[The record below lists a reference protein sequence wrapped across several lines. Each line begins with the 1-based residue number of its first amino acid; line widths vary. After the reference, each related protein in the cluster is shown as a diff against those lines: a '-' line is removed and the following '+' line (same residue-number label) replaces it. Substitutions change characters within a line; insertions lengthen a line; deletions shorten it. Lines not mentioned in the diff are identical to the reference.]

1 MRFCHA
7 CREPAVRSG
16 ASGHGAERAILRYYC
31 YVHAREAG
39 LLEGRLASLL
49 STGAATGYATNA
61 VVFVLEALHQRGCII
76 ARDAERPVWSLA
88 LPVKTEDQFGIAIR
102 LWAIERFDFHEHLV
116 LKHWKLIRGQDVGT
130 ILLRLAE
137 AGVLARDGK
146 HVAQVLKKLLA
157 LRRELL
163 TFPYDEPC

>member
-49 STGAATGYATNA
+49 STGAATGTSTTPATR
-61 VVFVLEALHQRGCII
+61 VGGGLGGLGGGFGGGGFV
-76 ARDAERPVWSLA
+76 RP
-88 LPVKTEDQFGIAIR
+88 G
-102 LWAIERFDFHEHLV
+102 
-116 LKHWKLIRGQDVGT
+116 G
-130 ILLRLAE
+130 
-137 AGVLARDGK
+137 
-146 HVAQVLKKLLA
+146 
-157 LRRELL
+157 
-163 TFPYDEPC
+163 